1 VVSGAARGKRYLR
14 FLGLAIVVVSAL
26 TGVGW
31 VPTRRLGGDS
41 ALPAMVTGCVISLAG
56 AALAGWLL
64 VVTSPKTPEARM
76 QTAFMA
82 MVVRLTV
89 VVVLGLAA
97 VVAGTF
103 ERTPLLFWL
112 AAAYIA
118 LLPLEV
124 KLAVESE

>member
-1 VVSGAARGKRYLR
+1 VR
-14 FLGLAIVVVSAL
+14 FFGLAILVVTAL
-26 TGVGW
+26 IGVGW
-31 VPTRRLGGDS
+31 MPTRRMGGDA
-41 ALPAMVTGCVISLAG
+41 ALPAMVAGCVISLAG

-64 VVTSPKTPEARM
+64 VATSPKTPEARM
-76 QTAFMA
+76 QMAFMA

-89 VVVLGLAA
+89 VAVLGLAA
-97 VVAGTF
+97 VFAGAF

-124 KLAVESE
+124 KLAIDTE